1 MSCGDFCGQGLGDY
15 PLKTSR
21 NRFYISMH
29 LLAHGLSDIGLK
41 RSGNEDALLLGLLD
55 ADAPAPLP
63 ERVTFRGEVTAGGVL
78 LVVSDGI
85 GGCNAGEVASA
96 LAIATLHAKL
106 RATLRDSGARTA
118 DLSAAF
124 LAAIYAT
131 DQAVRA
137 DALLSPERT
146 GMGATLT
153 ALWLRPEGAW
163 LGQVGD
169 SRLYRVRGAELSQL
183 SPEHSPVGRMR
194 LSGELTE
201 EQARRHRYRNVI
213 DQSLGGDP
221 TLFMPEVL
229 PVDIAAGDVLLLCSD
244 GLTDGLADAALLP
257 SLLGALN
264 ATLSPA
270 EAAFA
275 LIEAA
280 KQSSGRDN
288 ITAIVGKVS

>member
-1 MSCGDFCGQGLGDY
+1 
-15 PLKTSR
+15 
-21 NRFYISMH
+21 MH

-41 RSGNEDALLLGLLD
+41 RSGNEDAFLLVPLD
-55 ADAPAPLP
+55 ELTPDPLP
-63 ERVTFRGEVTAGGVL
+63 EQVTYVGEVPAAGIL
-78 LVVSDGI
+78 LIVSDGI

-96 LAIATLHAKL
+96 LAIATLHSLL
-106 RATLRDSGARTA
+106 RSAGESP
-118 DLSAAF
+118 DLPAAF
-124 LAAIYAT
+124 LDAIKST
-131 DQAVRA
+131 DLAVREA
-137 DALLSPERT
+137 AQLSPDRT

-169 SRLYRVRGAELSQL
+169 SRLYRLRGDELRQL

-201 EQARRHRYRNVI
+201 DQARRHRFKNVI

-221 TLFMPEVL
+221 VTFLPEVL
-229 PVDIAAGDVLLLCSD
+229 PVDLVAGDILLMCSD
-244 GLTDGLADAALLP
+244 GLTDGLADAELRP
-257 SLLGALN
+257 SLLGALDSS
-264 ATLSPA
+264 LSPA

-280 KQSSGRDN
+280 KLGSGRDN
-288 ITAIVGKVS
+288 ITAVIGRIV